1 MKYPVTRFKSLE
13 VCLKEL
19 EPFIRNGEH
28 LRTGK
33 PFKQFGGLRS
43 RELLANWL
51 LCVAVNHAIQKDR
64 FTFTSDPL
72 GGDGV
77 VCDNA
82 TEETYLTEHVLVPPV
97 RGGEPGDAEKRILEA
112 ICHKQDKGGT
122 AYASG
127 KTLVVFLEAAAGD
140 WHPNKVARQVPEEID
155 FEAVWVVG
163 LQGVEDGEYVYGVTR
178 LDLSRG
184 NVPVWHVRIAKD
196 FESWK
201 VEPLQ

>member
-51 LCVAVNHAIQKDR
+51 LCV
-64 FTFTSDPL
+64 
-72 GGDGV
+72 GV